1 YFIQRQMRRY
11 LTVREPAYVSPKIR
25 RMTPSKR
32 LVTIDSRKPLMLI
45 YPNRRF
51 ASSTQTAQGPNL
63 FHCEGRRRVQKDGFA
78 VAQICR
84 RPRSWAINPARGRLL
99 PSEPRPVPL
108 RWCSEDRIQA
118 FSLKLHPLPQARFEI
133 ALEKYSEN
141 LQKAHEATLSLLE
154 QEKRFEQQEQQQMLL
169 LSYFLLP
176 AGAGFFIFGPDKKKE
191 TPEETIETS
200 T

>member
-108 RWCSEDRIQA
+108 RWCSEDRIQ
-118 FSLKLHPLPQARFEI
+118 
-133 ALEKYSEN
+133 
-141 LQKAHEATLSLLE
+141 
-154 QEKRFEQQEQQQMLL
+154 
-169 LSYFLLP
+169 
-176 AGAGFFIFGPDKKKE
+176 GPF
-191 TPEETIETS
+191 
-200 T
+200 